1 MRKLNPEVAKNGQN
15 YFKDLFKHEIHLNRG
30 FWGQGFKKSS
40 QNFCTLVQCP
50 CTRKKIAKMCAK
62 YMLYIDLYVF
72 WAKDFKNATKIFVNL
87 PTARARAKKL
97 QKCMQNTCCI
107 SIYMFLGPRISKM
120 QQKNMQINQCATV
133 HFLRIYFFFAS
144 NDYQSLAKNKL
155 S

>member
-120 QQKNMQINQCATV
+120 QQQKIC
-133 HFLRIYFFFAS
+133 
-144 NDYQSLAKNKL
+144 KL
-155 S
+155 TSVQLCIF